1 MTNVSPAA
9 QAISDMLEEAQRLRE
24 PCPRPASLTMEIA
37 PQVRAARIASL
48 ERSGQ
53 IGAYKVSLST
63 STWGALPAERVVP
76 DGTTLRRDALFDPLL
91 EAELV
96 FRVERDLPPGCPID
110 ALLESCSVAV
120 AVEVADSRWQGWQP
134 SKPDAFQIPD
144 AAQIEADNAVAGWL
158 VVGGP
163 WQPAAGL
170 PLAEMAVVTR
180 SGGMIC
186 AQGPLRDVMG
196 GPGEALRWLAGQ
208 LEAAGRPLRAGQLVS
223 SGCPCHELVTVP
235 ASGGEWTV
243 TVDGL
248 GQVTVRFT

>member
-1 MTNVSPAA
+1 MMDISPAA
-9 QAISDMLEEAQRLRE
+9 QAISDMLEEAQRLGE
-24 PCPRPASLTMEIA
+24 PCSRPSSLTMELA

-48 ERSGQ
+48 ERSGP

-63 STWGALPAERVVP
+63 STWGALPADRIVP
-76 DGTTLRRDALFDPLL
+76 SGTALRRDTLFDPLL

-96 FRVERDLPPGCPID
+96 FRVERDLPSGCPID
-110 ALLESCSVAV
+110 ELLGNCSVAV
-120 AVEVADSRWQGWQP
+120 AIEVADSRWQGWRP
-134 SKPDAFQIPD
+134 SKPDAFRIPD

-158 VVGGP
+158 VFGGP

-180 SGGMIC
+180 SRDAIC

-235 ASGGEWTV
+235 VGGGQWTV